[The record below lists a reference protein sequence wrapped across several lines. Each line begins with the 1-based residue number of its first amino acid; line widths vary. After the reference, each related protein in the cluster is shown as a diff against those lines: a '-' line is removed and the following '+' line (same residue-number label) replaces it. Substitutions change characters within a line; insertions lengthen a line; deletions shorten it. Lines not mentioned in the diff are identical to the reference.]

1 MNSIRVPLQKFKKGP
16 VPPCFVG
23 HSKGVKQILLEREL
37 INEAEV
43 KKFRSR
49 CTSKHRKE
57 NRDAQAAKGVAEGG
71 SVDVPL
77 HKGGGL
83 KTSAGA
89 SCCCLDYL
97 LSVQADFK
105 AQENAVKEYVRSRGH
120 FCIFLPKYHPG

>member
-1 MNSIRVPLQKFKKGP
+1 M
-16 VPPCFVG
+16 PPCFVG

-57 NRDAQAAKGVAEGG
+57 NIEAQAAKGVAEGE

-83 KTSAGA
+83 
-89 SCCCLDYL
+89 
-97 LSVQADFK
+97 
-105 AQENAVKEYVRSRGH
+105 
-120 FCIFLPKYHPG
+120 